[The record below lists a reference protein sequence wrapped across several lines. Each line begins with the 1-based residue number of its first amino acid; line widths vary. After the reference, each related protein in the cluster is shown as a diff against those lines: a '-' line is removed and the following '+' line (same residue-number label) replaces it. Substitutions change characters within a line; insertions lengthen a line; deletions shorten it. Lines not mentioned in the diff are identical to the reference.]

1 MNNNDFMLEK
11 IENKIK
17 LLKGSIRYLEK
28 EIENVFNFNGGKYL
42 PKGTVLAIKD
52 SNENCPYKFFEL
64 DYHDFKGKTDNKPE
78 AWFWFDTNNAGYWFR
93 GFYFNYCP
101 QPTIL
106 IEPTYNLQLFTLNY
120 FSDCKFNTYSGN
132 KLDIERL
139 YKSKSL
145 SDWELFIPNVECR
158 NIEVEELTFYKTL
171 KRKQKELEELM
182 KSEESMGKQI

>member
-1 MNNNDFMLEK
+1 M
-11 IENKIK
+11 
-17 LLKGSIRYLEK
+17 
-28 EIENVFNFNGGKYL
+28 
-42 PKGTVLAIKD
+42 
-52 SNENCPYKFFEL
+52 
-64 DYHDFKGKTDNKPE
+64 
-78 AWFWFDTNNAGYWFR
+78 
-93 GFYFNYCP
+93 
-101 QPTIL
+101 

-132 KLDIERL
+132 KLDSERL